1 MLHDLCQLR
10 WMGGRTLTPGEEGL
24 ASSLQSQDWAAR
36 LASMRLYALLQTFK
50 DPADIPGY
58 DGLNAIYL
66 SLHA

>member
-10 WMGGRTLTPGEEGL
+10 WMGKRTLTPGEGGL
-24 ASSLQSQDWAAR
+24 ASLLQSQDWAVK
-36 LASMRLYALLQTFK
+36 LASMWTHMFK
-50 DPADIPGY
+50 DLADIPGY